1 MLPSSMN
8 DLFQF
13 LSDLLTTNSNTFQ
26 ALGLNLFRGFAL
38 ILIVW
43 FGAKSA
49 LSSASGAPGFRLD
62 HFAELLLTIAFG
74 FAMITYYSQPIP
86 GFGVSFHSLITNEG
100 LGLAN
105 RLNDGMM
112 DQIFQRLDNIYF

>member
-1 MLPSSMN
+1 MPPSSMN

-13 LSDLLTTNSNTFQ
+13 LSDLLTTHSDTFQ

-43 FGAKSA
+43 FGLKSA
-49 LSSASGAPGFRLD
+49 LSSASGGPGFPFD

-74 FAMITYYSQPIP
+74 FAMVTSFSRPLP
-86 GFGVSFHSLITNEG
+86 GVRVGFSRRFTHQRFA
-100 LGLAN
+100 LA
-105 RLNDGMM
+105 
-112 DQIFQRLDNIYF
+112 